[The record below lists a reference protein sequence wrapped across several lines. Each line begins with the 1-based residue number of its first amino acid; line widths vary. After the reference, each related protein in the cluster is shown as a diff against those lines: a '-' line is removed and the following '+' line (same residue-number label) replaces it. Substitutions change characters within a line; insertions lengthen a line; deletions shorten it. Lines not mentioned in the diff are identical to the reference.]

1 MRTFKVKIVETMELE
16 VSIDKEAIDEDNL
29 KMIDKY
35 LFSCDN
41 VEDVVERISKEQ
53 MLSGMGEYLFNGT
66 EIEELNKISSYE
78 ISEIERKEEP

>member
-1 MRTFKVKIVETMELE
+1 MRTFKVKIIETMELE
-16 VSIDKEAIDEDNL
+16 VSIDKEAIDEENL

-41 VEDVVERISKEQ
+41 VEDVVERISREQ

-66 EIEELNKISSYE
+66 EIKELDKTSDYE
-78 ISEIERKEEP
+78 ILEIKGEII